1 MEQYIILNCAA
12 SADGK
17 IALPNKERLELSNE
31 IDLKR
36 VHSLRSECDAIIV
49 GIDTVIEDN
58 PSLTINKKYASGENP
73 TRIILDTKY
82 RTPENSNI
90 IKNDSKTIIVIGEKT
105 LDKKLPYTVTIKCGK
120 EKIDLEKLL
129 DTLKKRNIRKIL
141 VEGGETVLWSFIEK
155 QLFDEFNIFIS
166 NLIVGGE
173 NTPTIAGGR
182 GFLTKKDILKLEL
195 KDVTRMGNGILI
207 KYAKNNNKKAH

>member
-1 MEQYIILNCAA
+1 VEQYIILNCAA

-17 IALPNKERLELSNE
+17 IALPNKERLDLSNE

-36 VHSLRSECDAIIV
+36 VHALRSKCDAIVV

-82 RTPENSNI
+82 RTPKNSRI
-90 IKNDSKTIIVIGEKT
+90 IKNDRKTIIVIGEKT
-105 LDKKLPYTVTIKCGK
+105 LDKKLPYTNTIKCGK

-129 DTLKKRNIRKIL
+129 DILEKKNIRKIL
-141 VEGGETVLWSFIEK
+141 VEGGETVLWSFLEK

-166 NLIVGGE
+166 NLIVGGK
-173 NTPTIAGGR
+173 NTPTIAGGQ

-195 KDVTRMGNGILI
+195 KDVTKMGNGILI
-207 KYAKNNNKKAH
+207 KYAKNNNKKAR